1 MGGRR
6 PTSVFGM
13 RAAFFALLLAGCG
26 EVHFVDPNPPRLFTT
41 SATYTSAA
49 IEEPVVWIA
58 ILDLFFEDTTGCD
71 WARQATLLAVR
82 QGFASSGTRQLEV
95 AGQDLSPGCRERG
108 RGPLDLARVR
118 GGCAAVLAPVSGG
131 RGGPAV

>member
-1 MGGRR
+1 MGDRR

-41 SATYTSAA
+41 STTHTSAA
-49 IEEPVVWIA
+49 IQEPEVWIA
-58 ILDLFFEDTTGCD
+58 ILDLFFEDTTGCH

-82 QGFASSGTRQLEV
+82 QRFAPSGTRQLEL
-95 AGQDLSPGCRERG
+95 AGREPYPPRPEPGRPE
-108 RGPLDLARVR
+108 P
-118 GGCAAVLAPVSGG
+118 
-131 RGGPAV
+131 